1 MFHLTIDSDDP
12 TEVRKVL
19 EAFGTDHGPHSLKT
33 ITPGAGKGSLLLP
46 IATPSSD
53 AEDKKFEYEYRF
65 SK

>member
-19 EAFGTDHGPHSLKT
+19 EAFGTDHGPNSLKT
-33 ITPGAGKGSLLLP
+33 ITAGTGKGSLLLP
-46 IATPSSD
+46 IDTATD
-53 AEDKKFEYEYRF
+53 VTDKKFEYEYRF